1 MLLRIM
7 AKLLLKATIPL
18 LLIAGLFT
26 YGVYMKGGDPAA
38 MWKSAGSGVVA
49 QFGSL
54 FSGVKQDAG
63 RAAATVSRAAEDGFG
78 VVTPGSSSSRKVLTW
93 KDENGVTHF
102 GTVAPIGTQSTTVSV
117 NPDQNVLAPVKV
129 TEVPKVV
136 QKRTAESVQRGAES
150 DSIIATDT
158 SSRQEESDGYSDPAV
173 QEVADQLGGE
183 LPGVVGKILSSQSG
197 DDAGSLNPKQL
208 IKMLQSQ

>member
-7 AKLLLKATIPL
+7 AKLLLKATFPL
-18 LLIAGLFT
+18 LIIAGLFT

-38 MWKSAGSGVVA
+38 MWKTAGSGVVA

-54 FSGVKQDAG
+54 FSGVKEDAG
-63 RAAATVSRAAEDGFG
+63 RAAATVSRVAEGGLG
-78 VVTPGSSSSRKVLTW
+78 VATPGASSSRKVMTW

-102 GTVAPIGTQSTTVSV
+102 GAVAPVGVRSTTVSV

-129 TEVPKVV
+129 TEVPKAV
-136 QKRTAESVQRGAES
+136 QKKTTESGRRVAESASNVEF
-150 DSIIATDT
+150 DT
-158 SSRQEESDGYSDPAV
+158 SSDQEESEGYSDPAV
-173 QEVADQLGGE
+173 QDVADQLGGE

-197 DDAGSLNPKQL
+197 DDAGSVNPKQL

>member
-7 AKLLLKATIPL
+7 AKLLLKATFPL
-18 LLIAGLFT
+18 LIIAGLFT
-26 YGVYMKGGDPAA
+26 YGVYMKGGDPSA
-38 MWKSAGSGVVA
+38 MWKNAGSGIVT

-54 FSGVKQDAG
+54 FSGVKEDAG
-63 RAAATVSRAAEDGFG
+63 RAAATVSRVAEDGLG
-78 VVTPGSSSSRKVLTW
+78 VATPGASSSRKVMTW

-102 GTVAPIGTQSTTVSV
+102 GTVAPVGVQSTTVSV

-129 TEVPKVV
+129 TEVPQAVKKKTTESGRRV
-136 QKRTAESVQRGAES
+136 AESASNDEL
-150 DSIIATDT
+150 DT
-158 SSRQEESDGYSDPAV
+158 SSGQEESEGYSDPAV
-173 QEVADQLGGE
+173 QDVADQLGGE

-197 DDAGSLNPKQL
+197 DDAGSVNPKQL